1 MTKTKKGIIIAV
13 VAVIVAAAVGVGL
26 YFGIGPGAKNAS
38 TDNIAVE
45 EGELY
50 RTQVETF
57 WAGIGKAYISFQHI
71 EEPEN
76 KAADDTTLYGDV
88 FYVMVS
94 SGEEFE
100 PWLSGNYNLDE
111 GNATLTLNATW
122 DDSDENVTK
131 LTDAQSGV
139 DKVYTAENGEYKIS
153 VDLPGSAT
161 VVFTFNPQTDKV
173 GNATD
178 VGAQSNN
185 TDNENADSSQQEAQT
200 GDIKLT
206 GETETSG
213 VSCIGNML
221 IKTDKSWMLQLN
233 VYNMG
238 YQDGLWGTWSKN
250 DDGSIVLTVEGS
262 HEQLSDF
269 SKTINVSYDSK
280 SETYSTTVKFTSSGF
295 TFNLPLSG
303 KAGESTGSQN
313 SSVKATGTKATKD
326 NKPSTVKGEY
336 RVNMNENGIYSN
348 LVGTS
353 YISFLPDGTFDVMV
367 KAQGDSYDSWIEGKW
382 SVSNNKLTLTSNA
395 DSKTGIDGIKNGK
408 VTYTANNGNVTVK
421 AHFEGGGTASYTVDL
436 DVLTGKAEAPS
447 SSNSNKPNNNTT
459 GNNGGSSN
467 KPSTGQQA
475 QQGDIKLSGE
485 TETTGVTCVGD
496 MLIKTDKTW
505 KLQLNVYNM
514 GFMDALWG
522 TWTQNSDA
530 SLSLK
535 VTGNNNQLSE
545 YDNPIKVNF
554 NNSSKEYST
563 TVKFNS
569 AGFNFILSL
578 TGKDT
583 GSSSKPEETIAVT
596 GITLDKQSLELTIGK
611 SASLTATVTPSNAT
625 NKTINWTSVDETI
638 ATVNNGTVTAKTA
651 GTTYIVASTKDGGFT
666 ASCRVTVSEPSS
678 DEEYYVATTDE
689 KWFGAYEMSVIFEN
703 GTFYWHGQEGS
714 PADDSWFSGTYSF
727 NSDKTELTLNVPYSA
742 NGPHLEAAESSQ
754 TDTVVLTAANGKF
767 TIVIKD
773 SSAASVNGTFTL
785 TIDNSSTEEPT
796 PEEPEL
802 QPTLQLE
809 LTASD
814 SVELGGVAYPCNA
827 KLDLY
832 DDNTFKMLVDAG
844 AGETEA
850 ASGTWSLDSA
860 YNMIL
865 TVEQQAVANSIS
877 DTIVL
882 NIDYSTM
889 QYSGT
894 VEFAPSSYTVYTLNF
909 GVAETEPEPEPQPN
923 LQLELTASDSVELG
937 GTSYPCN
944 AKLDLY
950 EDNTFK
956 MLVDAGAG
964 ETEAASGT
972 WEMDAAYN
980 IVLTVENQAIENSIP
995 SSITLNIDY
1004 NTYQYSGTVQFAA
1017 SAYTVYTLNFS

>member
-1 MTKTKKGIIIAV
+1 MTKTKKGIII
-13 VAVIVAAAVGVGL
+13 AVIVAAAVGVGL

-38 TDNIAVE
+38 TDSIAVE
-45 EGELY
+45 EGEIY

-178 VGAQSNN
+178 VGVQSNN

-233 VYNMG
+233 VYDMG

-382 SVSNNKLTLTSNA
+382 SVSNNKLTLTSNT

-475 QQGDIKLSGE
+475 QQGYIKLSGE

-569 AGFNFILSL
+569 AGFNFILCL

-596 GITLDKQSLELTIGK
+596 GITLDKQSIELTIGK
-611 SASLTATVTPSNAT
+611 SSNLTATVTPSNAT
-625 NKTINWTSVDETI
+625 NKNINWSSVDETI
-638 ATVNNGTVTAKTA
+638 ATVHNGTVTAKSA
-651 GTTYIVASTKDGGFT
+651 GTTYIIVSTKDGGFT

-714 PADDSWFSGTYSF
+714 PADDSWFRGTYSF

-796 PEEPEL
+796 PEEPEP

-814 SVELGGVAYPCNA
+814 SVELGGTSYPCNA

-850 ASGTWSLDSA
+850 ASGTW
-860 YNMIL
+860 
-865 TVEQQAVANSIS
+865 Q
-877 DTIVL
+877 
-882 NIDYSTM
+882 
-889 QYSGT
+889 
-894 VEFAPSSYTVYTLNF
+894 
-909 GVAETEPEPEPQPN
+909 
-923 LQLELTASDSVELG
+923 
-937 GTSYPCN
+937 
-944 AKLDLY
+944 
-950 EDNTFK
+950 
-956 MLVDAGAG
+956 
-964 ETEAASGT
+964 
-972 WEMDAAYN
+972 MDAAYN

>member
-38 TDNIAVE
+38 TDSIAVE
-45 EGELY
+45 EGEIY

-122 DDSDENVTK
+122 DDSAENVTK

-139 DKVYTAENGEYKIS
+139 DKVYKAENGEYKIS

-173 GNATD
+173 GGATD
-178 VGAQSNN
+178 LNQQSNN
-185 TDNENADSSQQEAQT
+185 VGSENANTSSQQEAQT

-213 VSCIGNML
+213 VSCLGSML
-221 IKTDKSWMLQLN
+221 IKTDNSWMLQLN

-382 SVSNNKLTLTSNA
+382 SVSNNKLTLTSKA
-395 DSKTGIDGIKNGK
+395 DSKTGLDGIKNGK
-408 VTYTANNGNVTVK
+408 VTYTAENGIVTVK
-421 AHFEGGGTASYTVDL
+421 AHFEGGGTASYTIDL
-436 DVLTGKAEAPS
+436 DVLTGKAQAPS
-447 SSNSNKPNNNTT
+447 SSNKPGNNPPE
-459 GNNGGSSN
+459 NNGGSGN
-467 KPSTGQQA
+467 KPNTGQEA

-569 AGFNFILSL
+569 AGFNFILCL

-596 GITLDKQSLELTIGK
+596 GITLNKQSLELTVGK

-638 ATVNNGTVTAKTA
+638 ATVHNGTVTAKSA

-666 ASCRVTVSEPSS
+666 ASCRVTVSEPSA
-678 DEEYYVATTDE
+678 DEEYYVATADE
-689 KWFGAYEMSVIFEN
+689 KWFGAYEMSIVFNN

-714 PADDSWFSGTYSF
+714 PADDSWFKGTYSF
-727 NSDKTELTLNVPYSA
+727 NNDKTQLTLNVPYNP

-796 PEEPEL
+796 PEEPEP

-814 SVELGGVAYPCNA
+814 SVELGGAVYPCNA

-832 DDNTFKMLVDAG
+832 DDNTFKMLADAG
-844 AGETEA
+844 A
-850 ASGTWSLDSA
+850 S
-860 YNMIL
+860 
-865 TVEQQAVANSIS
+865 
-877 DTIVL
+877 
-882 NIDYSTM
+882 
-889 QYSGT
+889 
-894 VEFAPSSYTVYTLNF
+894 
-909 GVAETEPEPEPQPN
+909 
-923 LQLELTASDSVELG
+923 
-937 GTSYPCN
+937 
-944 AKLDLY
+944 
-950 EDNTFK
+950 
-956 MLVDAGAG
+956 

-980 IVLTVENQAIENSIP
+980 IVLTVENQAIENSVP
-995 SSITLNIDY
+995 NSITLNIDY
-1004 NTYQYSGTVQFAA
+1004 NTFQYSGTVQFAA